1 VREENDLGGL
11 EADASCLRCSVVIEV
26 ETREG
31 VVEVGGVSRS
41 WQTAKRIRQS
51 ESLFCEM
58 FLEGARPALRP
69 RLVFWYIYIVTT

>member
-1 VREENDLGGL
+1 MQVVYDAQWLLRLRRER
-11 EADASCLRCSVVIEV
+11 A
-26 ETREG
+26 

-41 WQTAKRIRQS
+41 WQTAKGIRQS